1 MAACLVVDGAGAQ
14 LFRFLSPNTGL
25 GTLRSPAKS
34 FVCFVREVEVVT
46 VVVTERAFLN
56 SAFREV
62 EEDVVLEEEEEGGKV
77 VACC

>member
-1 MAACLVVDGAGAQ
+1 MAACLVVDGAGVQ
-14 LFRFLSPNTGL
+14 LFRFLSPNTGR

-34 FVCFVREVEVVT
+34 FVCFVREVEVT
-46 VVVTERAFLN
+46 VVVTERAFFS

-77 VACC
+77 VARC